1 MPADEPAAA
10 SIPPPAPHRRICPVP
25 GAKITP
31 HELRKPI
38 SRRNRIR
45 ASRQVRIVKQ

>member
-1 MPADEPAAA
+1 MLADEAAAGLNPAAGA
-10 SIPPPAPHRRICPVP
+10 APPDLPGSRRQD
-25 GAKITP
+25 TP

-38 SRRNRIR
+38 GRRNRMR

>member
-1 MPADEPAAA
+1 MLADEPAAGLNPA
-10 SIPPPAPHRRICPVP
+10 AGAAPPDLSGP